1 MKSVYLFLI
10 MALGLSFAMAQT
22 NTPPSPLVGK
32 WKVNTI
38 EAGIRHDYKT
48 NETSY
53 PDALKKSLQG
63 KKDSAI
69 SIGLMQRVADNFKS
83 YSFVFT
89 ADGKYQEIK
98 DAKIKQ
104 EGTYKTDE
112 VLGIIET
119 TCMSRLGTPVKQQL
133 EYKLIGALM
142 HFKYPLRNEKVALQA
157 EKEQ

>member
-1 MKSVYLFLI
+1 MKSVYLFFL
-10 MALGLSFAMAQT
+10 MLMGLSIAKAQT

-32 WKVNTI
+32 WKVNAI
-38 EAGIRHDYKT
+38 EAGIHHDYKN
-48 NETSY
+48 NETTY

-69 SIGLMQRVADNFKS
+69 SIGLMQRIAENFKN

-112 VLGIIET
+112 ILGTIET

-133 EYKLIGALM
+133 EYKRIGAIL
-142 HFKYPLRNEKVALQA
+142 HFKYPLRNEKVSLQA